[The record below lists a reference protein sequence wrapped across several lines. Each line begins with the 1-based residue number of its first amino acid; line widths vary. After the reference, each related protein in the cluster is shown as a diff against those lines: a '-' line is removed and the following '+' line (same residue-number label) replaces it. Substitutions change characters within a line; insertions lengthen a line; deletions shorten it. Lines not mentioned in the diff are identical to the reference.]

1 MEIPPIEA
9 KSMFTDFSPFD
20 CRSMAEAKLALA
32 ERGGAAR
39 ELLLSDAAALLLL
52 ADHLDF
58 IDSALAAHRHRRL
71 H

>member
-1 MEIPPIEA
+1 
-9 KSMFTDFSPFD
+9 MFTDFGPAD
-20 CRSMAEAKLALA
+20 CRTMAEAKLALA

-39 ELLLSDAAALLLL
+39 EVLLSDAAALLLL

-58 IDSALAAHRHRRL
+58 IDTAMAAARRRRL

>member
-1 MEIPPIEA
+1 MEIPPIKA
-9 KSMFTDFSPFD
+9 KSIPTDFGSAD
-20 CRSMAEAKLALA
+20 CRSMAEAKFALA

-39 ELLLSDAAALLLL
+39 EVLLSDAAAFLLL

-58 IDSALAAHRHRRL
+58 IEIAMTAPRKRRL